1 MVTDDNFKTYQGFDL
16 TSWDTDSNVPSSPH
30 MYRVL
35 RNSTVGDFTKTVAES
50 LQVPPDHVRLWVM
63 VNRQNKT
70 TRPDQPLPDLKMTV
84 TEAYS
89 RFSGRD
95 KPFRLWAETAT
106 SVEDGQAQWPNVNPA
121 LSLPA
126 PMLIF
131 LKQFSPEDQT
141 LKGIGHVYMKKTS
154 KVAEIIPAIQQ
165 LVGWSP
171 SRDSASLS
179 STTSSG
185 LPSPPSSTT
194 GPSMQLYEE
203 IKHSMIEPLKAK
215 ATLQQAEIQDGD
227 IVCFQRALS
236 EKEASVIASTGRCTD
251 AREFYDY
258 LMNRIMIRFTPK
270 MATEQEGSIF
280 DLALSKKMSYD
291 QFSAKVGEHLKVD
304 PTHLRFTT
312 VLATTGK
319 PKQPVRR
326 GQAGTLH
333 QILNPAL
340 STYANSNQRSDILFY
355 EILEMSI
362 TELET
367 KRNMRVTWLPEGVT
381 KEARS
386 SSSYFVWSCEAL
398 TRI

>member
-1 MVTDDNFKTYQGFDL
+1 
-16 TSWDTDSNVPSSPH
+16 

-35 RNSTVGDFTKTVAES
+35 RNSTVGEFTKTVAES
-50 LQVPPDHVRLWVM
+50 LQAPPDQVRLWVM

-70 TRPDQPLPDLKMTV
+70 TRPDQPLPDLNMTI

-106 SVEDGQAQWPNVNPA
+106 AVENGKALWPNTNPSP
-121 LSLPA
+121 SLAA
-126 PMLIF
+126 PILIF
-131 LKQFSPEDQT
+131 LKHFDAEEQS
-141 LKGIGHVYMKKTS
+141 LKGVGHIYMKRSS
-154 KVAEIIPAIQQ
+154 KVAEIIPAIQH
-165 LVGWSP
+165 LMGWSP
-171 SRDSASLS
+171 NSDSASLS
-179 STTSSG
+179 SMTSSG

-194 GPSMQLYEE
+194 GPNVQLYEE
-203 IKHSMIEPLKAK
+203 IKHSMIEPMKAK

-236 EKEASVIASTGRCTD
+236 EKEASVIASTGRYTD

-258 LMNRIMIRFTPK
+258 LMNRIMIQFAPK
-270 MATEQEGSIF
+270 IPTEQKDHTF
-280 DLALSKKMSYD
+280 TLPLSKKMSYD

-304 PTHLRFTT
+304 PTHIRFTT
-312 VLATTGK
+312 VAATTGK

-326 GQAGTLH
+326 GQAATLH

-340 STYANSNQRSDILFY
+340 STYANPNQRSDVLFY

-367 KRNMRVTWLPEGVT
+367 KRNMRVTWLPEGIV
-381 KEARS
+381 KEVYNHVLFLLLER
-386 SSSYFVWSCEAL
+386 
-398 TRI
+398 